1 MQLNISG
8 HHVQVTSAIESYL
21 IRKLGK
27 IEKHYESIVNGQV
40 ILSVNQDRQHA
51 EGRIHFSGMDLFAE
65 STDRNLYAAIDA
77 MTDKL
82 DRQVTEYKR
91 KKISKRHGT

>member
-8 HHVQVTSAIESYL
+8 HHVHVTSAIENYL
-21 IRKLGK
+21 IRKLEK
-27 IEKHYESIVNGQV
+27 IERHNESIVNGQV
-40 ILSVNQDRQHA
+40 ILSVNQNRQHA
-51 EGRIHFSGMDLFAE
+51 EGRIHCSGMDLFAE
-65 STDRNLYAAIDA
+65 STNRNLYAAIDA

-91 KKISKRHGT
+91 KKISKRHE